1 MAKQLLR
8 SGSLD
13 DFLALGENGQPVYAS
28 ALQLRETL
36 RLRHQQTIAD
46 SLAIPQPNERGDRI
60 DWYAP
65 IAGKVTSWIAASDEE
80 RASALRQLEHC
91 QQTANALSLK
101 AQNSDKPALRL
112 FGILLAKAMQFP
124 GSNHVFLVDGKPVLT
139 FWGFVNLDKKSRTDA
154 FDCLRAASADTVPE
168 KLAITELPAK
178 PPITVPSVALAN
190 TASQQAS
197 NVDDSLDMSP
207 ASIDAQTTRPRRDWR
222 QLWWLPLALIAL
234 GILFVQIRAKGDVA
248 AAKPSEPEVKTAVV
262 ATKPAL
268 ATKTLVTTTHL
279 PVAHVTSPEPA
290 PAAPIEKKPEIKV
303 EETPV
308 TAAAPN
314 ALVMPAEAVKMGSTR
329 FMNGKWRASLDIKT
343 PRTGKPPSLVYQIKN
358 SKGTVKI
365 THGDGISCSAN
376 VTTGLMSSGSLVVDS
391 RIKAKCSDGSRYKIP
406 QLICKAGENDVAEC
420 KGRYDADTL
429 LPMNMT
435 RIGKSSQ

>member
-139 FWGFVNLDKKSRTDA
+139 FWGFVNLDKN
-154 FDCLRAASADTVPE
+154 
-168 KLAITELPAK
+168 LAPM
-178 PPITVPSVALAN
+178 P
-190 TASQQAS
+190 
-197 NVDDSLDMSP
+197 
-207 ASIDAQTTRPRRDWR
+207 
-222 QLWWLPLALIAL
+222 LIAY
-234 GILFVQIRAKGDVA
+234 VQ
-248 AAKPSEPEVKTAVV
+248 
-262 ATKPAL
+262 PAL
-268 ATKTLVTTTHL
+268 TPCQKNWL
-279 PVAHVTSPEPA
+279 SP
-290 PAAPIEKKPEIKV
+290 
-303 EETPV
+303 
-308 TAAAPN
+308 N
-314 ALVMPAEAVKMGSTR
+314 
-329 FMNGKWRASLDIKT
+329 
-343 PRTGKPPSLVYQIKN
+343 YQQSPYYRSFCCACK
-358 SKGTVKI
+358 
-365 THGDGISCSAN
+365 HGFPTNIY
-376 VTTGLMSSGSLVVDS
+376 
-391 RIKAKCSDGSRYKIP
+391 R
-406 QLICKAGENDVAEC
+406 
-420 KGRYDADTL
+420 
-429 LPMNMT
+429 
-435 RIGKSSQ
+435 

>member
-65 IAGKVTSWIAASDEE
+65 IAGKVTSWIAASNEE

-154 FDCLRAASADTVPE
+154 FDCLRAAIADTVPE
-168 KLAITELPAK
+168 KLAVTELPTK

-190 TASQQAS
+190 TVSQQAS
-197 NVDDSLDMSP
+197 TVDDSSDMSP
-207 ASIDAQTTRPRRDWR
+207 APVDAQTARPRRDWR
-222 QLWWLPLALIAL
+222 QLWWLPLALVAL
-234 GILFVQIRAKGDVA
+234 GILFVQIRAKGDVPA
-248 AAKPSEPEVKTAVV
+248 A
-262 ATKPAL
+262 
-268 ATKTLVTTTHL
+268 KTLVTTTHL
-279 PVAHVTSPEPA
+279 PVAHVASPEPA
-290 PAAPIEKKPEIKV
+290 PPAPIEKKPEIKV
-303 EETPV
+303 EETPL

-314 ALVMPAEAVKMGSTR
+314 ALVMPADAVKMGSTR